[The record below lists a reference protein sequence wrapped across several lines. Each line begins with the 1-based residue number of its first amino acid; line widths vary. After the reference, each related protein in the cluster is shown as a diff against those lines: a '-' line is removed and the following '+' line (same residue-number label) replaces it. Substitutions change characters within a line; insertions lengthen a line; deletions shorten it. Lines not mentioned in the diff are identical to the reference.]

1 MVNRQ
6 IAYKAWICDLTAGIF
21 HRETNEFE
29 PNYLLVRDKKIFRVN
44 IIAHVVDAH
53 ISSDFD
59 YGNIELDDGFGR
71 IMVRA
76 WKDDVELLKNIEV
89 GSLVLF
95 IGKVK
100 EFNGRIYLIPEIV
113 KELKNLSWARLRRL
127 ELKKLYGEPTQSEN
141 VMNVDENKTQIL
153 PDVITNNTKQKILWI
168 INSMDEISYDELIVK
183 SGLVEEEVEKV
194 VNELIKEGEIYTPRP
209 NYLRGI

>member
-1 MVNRQ
+1 MNRQ

>member
-1 MVNRQ
+1 MNRQ

-194 VNELIKEGEIYTPRP
+194 VNELIKEGEVYTPRP